1 MNKLSRLSL
10 SLGLIGVFVAACG
23 TTLELNTE
31 NLQGILE
38 TQIEEQNVE
47 RGIDVTSVTCPE
59 RPILQGDI
67 FTCQAMTADGQ
78 NLIVSVTQT
87 DDQGNV
93 NWEITGSQ

>member
-1 MNKLSRLSL
+1 MNKLSRRSLSL
-10 SLGLIGVFVAACG
+10 SLIGLLVAACG

-38 TQIEEQNVE
+38 TQIEQQNLDRE
-47 RGIDVTSVTCPE
+47 IDVTSVTCPD
-59 RPILQGDI
+59 RPILQGDV

-78 NLIVSVTQT
+78 NLIVSVTQK

-93 NWEITGSQ
+93 NWDIIGAQ